1 MKYNIIG
8 SSSKGN
14 AILIEDVMLLD
25 CGLSYARI
33 REYLKKIKLIFISHK
48 HQDHLNMA
56 CIKQIAYNYPTIKF
70 ITGSKEVVEKLVK
83 CGARKKNIY
92 LLKEGIRYDL
102 GLVKVR
108 LIYLFHDVDNYG
120 LKWEMGDKKG
130 IYIVDTERIDHIV
143 AQDYDLYLIEANYRE
158 EILQKHIEQCEPD
171 DDKLVYLNRVSRTHL
186 SQDEANQF
194 LLDNMG
200 ENSVYE
206 YIHQSKYNF
215 EYEEGE
221 NEE

>member
-1 MKYNIIG
+1 MRKIDFARKTGETDIVGTLNLDGQGKYNVKTG
-8 SSSKGN
+8 CGFFDHMTELFAKHGGFDLDLNCKGD
-14 AILIEDVMLLD
+14 IHVDCHHTVED
-25 CGLSYARI
+25 CG
-33 REYLKKIKLIFISHK
+33 
-48 HQDHLNMA
+48 
-56 CIKQIAYNYPTIKF
+56 IA
-70 ITGSKEVVEKLVK
+70 
-83 CGARKKNIY
+83 
-92 LLKEGIRYDL
+92 L
-102 GLVKVR
+102 GKAFKDAL
-108 LIYLFHDVDNYG
+108 
-120 LKWEMGDKKG
+120 GDKKG

-158 EILQKHIEQCEPD
+158 EILQKHIEHCEPD